1 MSNFTTS
8 TTSPS
13 SLVEG
18 VIADAYAV
26 QRAVENVRDA
36 AVFMPSQVSVARNLR
51 DVYVASL
58 RNGLAD
64 ADVLAAVG
72 VERAEALRV
81 AAMTGSFDAVEA
93 VAVELRG

>member
-8 TTSPS
+8 SFSPS

-36 AVFMPSQVSVARNLR
+36 AVFMPSELSVARNLR

-72 VERAEALRV
+72 AERAEALRV

-93 VAVELRG
+93 VAIELRG